1 MSQDNINYIF
11 SIKVQLGHEYIEL
24 GVFSGV
30 VNKVHVYFIHN
41 ELLFPSAYPDGTKLL
56 IWYKQCFIY
65 K

>member
-1 MSQDNINYIF
+1 LSQDNINYIF

-41 ELLFPSAYPDGTKLL
+41 ELLFPSAYPDGTILL
-56 IWYKQCFIY
+56 I
-65 K
+65 